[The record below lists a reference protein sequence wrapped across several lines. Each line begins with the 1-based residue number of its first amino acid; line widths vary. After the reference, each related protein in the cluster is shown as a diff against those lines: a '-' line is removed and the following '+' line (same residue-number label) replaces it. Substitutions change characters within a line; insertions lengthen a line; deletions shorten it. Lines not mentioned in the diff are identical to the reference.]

1 MRENLASLN
10 VICKGKVLNRNGV
23 PLLFYWDGKEEIID
37 DLQNSEDFKQW
48 LEAENV
54 LNNMEDYLN
63 SHVGLF
69 YFRSHDEDY
78 HELIINIQDLFEF
91 NSLNYLKEDILSE
104 CTYYLFNKAFPNREI
119 GIQIFDNPVD
129 QSNAYIKAILKKY
142 EGKITNQTCQMAIRG
157 YIQERYPDFKHLED
171 FMEYLNT
178 VIFN

>member
-10 VICKGKVLNRNGV
+10 VICKGKVINRDGI

-48 LEAENV
+48 LEAENI
-54 LNNMEDYLN
+54 LNNIEDYLS

-78 HELIINIQDLFEF
+78 QELLINIQDLFDF
-91 NSLNYLKEDILSE
+91 NSLNSLKEDLLSE
-104 CTYYLFNKAFPNREI
+104 CAYYLFNKAFPNREI
-119 GIQIFDNPVD
+119 GIQIFDNPID

-157 YIQERYPDFKHLED
+157 YIQERYPSFKHLED